1 VNIGAVRRYECV
13 NDVVKAIR
21 CFSWA
26 YVYWD
31 EGEYVVAEVGDCN
44 HGELLGVFTAGYAAR
59 YGAWSLAERILA
71 TRGR

>member
-21 CFSWA
+21 CWGWA

-31 EGEYVVAEVGDCN
+31 GEYVVAEIGN
-44 HGELLGVFTAGYAAR
+44 EHHGELLGVFTAGYAAR